1 MRSKTSTHA
10 SKTAV
15 VTDFRCG
22 QILDAARQ
30 TFVRVGVADTSVDQ
44 IAKAAGIAKGTVYLY
59 YKSKDDLLR
68 QLLTADL
75 SELEAETVPAIADA
89 GTLAE
94 RIDRYF
100 RASLGFFERNRD
112 FIEQCHL
119 GMSPDVR
126 KKAKLKLGLIYTA
139 QTEAWTKVLIESRRS
154 GATIAGLDAAHAPAL
169 ARTIVSLAH
178 GLALQRL
185 RGWGPGTVEES
196 AAMATALT
204 LNGVAKS

>member
-1 MRSKTSTHA
+1 LSRTSGAVKSSTRRARRSSG
-10 SKTAV
+10 
-15 VTDFRCG
+15 RRR
-22 QILDAARQ
+22 RQ
-30 TFVRVGVADTSVDQ
+30 LGRQ
-44 IAKAAGIAKGTVYLY
+44 IARSAKIAKGTVYLY
-59 YKSKDDLLR
+59 YKSKDEILR

-75 SELEAETVPAIADA
+75 SQLEAETVPAIANA

-94 RIDRYF
+94 RLDRYF

-126 KKAKLKLGLIYTA
+126 KKAKQNWAGFI
-139 QTEAWTKVLIESRRS
+139 RRRPKPGRRRWS
-154 GATIAGLDAAHAPAL
+154 NRAIGQHHRRLAASHAPAL
-169 ARTIVSLAH
+169 AQTIVSLAH

-185 RGWGPGTVEES
+185 RGWAPGTVEES

-204 LNGVAKS
+204 LNGVGKS

>member
-1 MRSKTSTHA
+1 
-10 SKTAV
+10 V
-15 VTDFRCG
+15 VTDFRCR

-30 TFVRVGVADTSVDQ
+30 AFVRVGVADTSVDQ
-44 IAKAAGIAKGTVYLY
+44 IAKSAGIAKGTVYLY
-59 YKSKDDLLR
+59 YKSKDELLR
-68 QLLTADL
+68 QLLNADL
-75 SELEAETVPAIADA
+75 SELEAETVPAITNA

-94 RIDRYF
+94 RLDRYF

-126 KKAKLKLGLIYTA
+126 KKAKLKLGHIYTA
-139 QTEAWTKVLIESRRS
+139 QAEAWTKVLVESRRS
-154 GATIAGLDAAHAPAL
+154 GGTIAGLDTTHAPAL

-185 RGWGPGTVEES
+185 RGWVPDTVEES
-196 AAMATALT
+196 SAMATALA